1 MLFILHVWESSTFP
15 CLCSLGALQ
24 TATKWLTG
32 SSWVAMWKWG
42 VTTCPS
48 CWASCPPALTPH
60 CNQSLPAPR
69 LDWGSYLEGLRDL
82 LALKFLMQLQ
92 NFSAIREIVTDVSSW
107 RIVNAFYSFYTAS
120 LTLRSH
126 RPIFL
131 TDFIGTWVSVSIVDI
146 MSSYLEFLCSLN
158 CVS

>member
-1 MLFILHVWESSTFP
+1 MGIKT
-15 CLCSLGALQ
+15 CS
-24 TATKWLTG
+24 
-32 SSWVAMWKWG
+32 
-42 VTTCPS
+42 S

-107 RIVNAFYSFYTAS
+107 SLVNAFYSFYTAS
-120 LTLRSH
+120 LTQVSQAYLPHQLH
-126 RPIFL
+126 RNLSFCEHHGHHELLPGVFMLSKLCFL
-131 TDFIGTWVSVSIVDI
+131 ISC
-146 MSSYLEFLCSLN
+146 CSLTCKWGHFGVEICYFWRLITFN
-158 CVS
+158 